1 MTHKLGEDVIK
12 YLVVPKPILARDMSI
27 LAYCFRYESAHD
39 YIAYSP
45 ARAFD
50 GVVNPPGLDIIE
62 RVGVD
67 AFTNGAPIFIPISK
81 FALLSDL
88 SKKITQPPEKVV
100 FMFNNNDISPEE
112 PFLSGIQAL
121 KEKGYRFALENPKD
135 INHMHPV
142 IQLCDF
148 VVLSFK
154 YNMNSLTTF
163 RQLAATHR
171 NITFVA
177 ADINSLETFGQ
188 LDKTNF
194 KYFEGRFYNVP
205 VSQDKST
212 MSPVKINRIHLLN
225 TVQEPDFAIESVSD
239 IVGRD
244 PSMSIS
250 LLKLVNSPHL
260 GISQKIKSIQHA
272 VAMLGQ
278 KEVRK
283 WVTTVIAN
291 LLAEDKPGELTRLSL
306 IRAKFAENMAKHF
319 QLAMQAND
327 LFLLGLFS
335 VLDAALNMPMEEAL
349 KLIHVSEEIHTALVE
364 RKGRFMKILNFILSY
379 EAADWTETKNSMML
393 HDIAAEDV
401 FEAYMD
407 TIEWYDSILNA
418 TYEE

>member
-1 MTHKLGEDVIK
+1 MNV
-12 YLVVPKPILARDMSI
+12 

-39 YIAYSP
+39 YIADSP

-50 GVVNPPGLDIIE
+50 GVVNPPGLEILE
-62 RVGVD
+62 RVGID
-67 AFTNGAPIFIPISK
+67 AFTNGVPLFVPISK
-81 FALLSDL
+81 FALLSDM
-88 SKKITQPPEKVV
+88 SQKSTQPPEKVV
-100 FMFNNNDISPEE
+100 FLFNNSDITPEE
-112 PFLSGIQAL
+112 PFLSTIQNL
-121 KEKGYRFALENPKD
+121 KERGYKFALENPKD
-135 INHMHPV
+135 INYMHPV
-142 IQLCDF
+142 IQLCDY
-148 VVLSFK
+148 VMLSFK
-154 YNMNSLTTF
+154 FNMNNLTTF
-163 RQLAATHR
+163 RQLATQHR
-171 NITFVA
+171 HITFVA
-177 ADINSLETFGQ
+177 ADINGLEIFSQ

-205 VSQDKST
+205 VAKDQST

-225 TVQEPDFAIESVSD
+225 TVQEPDFAIESVAD

-306 IRAKFAENMAKHF
+306 MRAKFAENMARHF
-319 QLAMQAND
+319 QLAMQSND

-335 VLDAALNMPMEEAL
+335 VLDAALDMPMEEAL
-349 KLIHVSEEIHTALVE
+349 KIIHVSEEIHTALVE
-364 RKGRFMKILNFILSY
+364 RKGRFMKILNFILAY
-379 EAADWTETKNSMML
+379 ETADWTETKNTMML

-401 FEAYMD
+401 FNAYME
-407 TIEWYDSILNA
+407 TVEWYDSILNE
-418 TYEE
+418 TYEDTD

>member
-1 MTHKLGEDVIK
+1 M
-12 YLVVPKPILARDMSI
+12 RDMTV

-39 YIAYSP
+39 YIAHAP

-50 GVVNPPGLDIIE
+50 GVVNPPGLDILE
-62 RVGVD
+62 RVGID
-67 AFTNGAPIFIPISK
+67 AFTNGAPLFVPISK
-81 FALLSDL
+81 FALLSDM
-88 SKKITQPPEKVV
+88 SQKSTQPPNQII
-100 FMFNNNDISPEE
+100 FLFNHTDITPEE
-112 PFLSGIQAL
+112 PFLSSIKAL
-121 KEKGYRFALENPKD
+121 KQRGYRFAIENPRD
-135 INHMHPV
+135 VNHLHP
-142 IQLCDF
+142 ILELCDF
-148 VVLSFK
+148 VILGFK
-154 YNMNSLTTF
+154 YNMNNMTTF
-163 RQLAATHR
+163 RQLAASHKHLEF
-171 NITFVA
+171 IA
-177 ADINSLETFGQ
+177 ADINGLEIFSQ

-205 VSQDKST
+205 VSKDQST

-225 TVQEPDFAIESVSD
+225 TVQEEDFAIESVAD

-306 IRAKFAENMAKHF
+306 LRAKFAENMARHF
-319 QLAMQAND
+319 HLAMQAND

-335 VLDAALNMPMEEAL
+335 ILDAALDMPMEDAL

-364 RKGRFMKILNFILSY
+364 RKGRFMKILNFILAY
-379 EAADWTETKNSMML
+379 EAADWTEVKNTMML
-393 HDIAAEDV
+393 HDISAGDV
-401 FEAYMD
+401 FESYME
-407 TIEWYDSILNA
+407 TVSWYDSILNEA
-418 TYEE
+418 YEVEA